1 MRKLET
7 GFYTG
12 IGGFCVLY
20 SYLDDVVVGDV
31 VDEIL
36 LWVDVTDID
45 IVLHHQHYTIYSE
58 PFNII

>member
-1 MRKLET
+1 MKKLET

-20 SYLDDVVVGDV
+20 SYLDDV